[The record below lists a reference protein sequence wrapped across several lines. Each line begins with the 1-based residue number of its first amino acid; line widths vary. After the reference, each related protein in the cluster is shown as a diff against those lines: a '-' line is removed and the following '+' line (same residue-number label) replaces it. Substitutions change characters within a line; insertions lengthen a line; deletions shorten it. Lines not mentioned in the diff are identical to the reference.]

1 MNYKK
6 IALINRRDE
15 LFDSWLDNYDKLQKW
30 KLNGDDMLICKI
42 SKARNHKKDVIMLL
56 EEQLRKTSMHLRIL
70 DAEITAVRP
79 GPDKYY
85 SILEI
90 N

>member
-6 IALINRRDE
+6 IALINRRNE
-15 LFDSWLDNYDKLQKW
+15 LFDNWLDNYDKLQKW
-30 KLNGDDMLICKI
+30 KDSGDELLICKI
-42 SKARNHKKDVIMLL
+42 SKAKNHKKEMIMLL
-56 EEQLRKTSMHLRIL
+56 EEQLRKTSMHLRVL
-70 DAEITAVRP
+70 DTEITSIKP
-79 GPDKYY
+79 KPDNFY